1 MNNVVLIAIVLIVFV
16 ATLVIGGLAWGSY
29 QSQQEARARAI
40 ARRIGTLDDGDE
52 DGLFRVTVRDPL
64 AESLGSVGS
73 DLEMLLLQAG
83 SEYDL
88 RGLFIRMALFSLIGV
103 LLLGLTTRHPAAA
116 VGLLLGL
123 FPVAVLNSQASTRA
137 KRLSE
142 QLPEALDL
150 VGRSLQAGHGLSDA
164 MRLCAEEMPIPVAQE
179 FGRVFEE
186 HNLGRDLRDALT
198 NLSARNP
205 KNFDLKIF
213 VSSVL
218 LQRDTGGNLI
228 EILENISRTI
238 RDRFVFKAKVKALT
252 AEARFSAMILA
263 GLPFVLLGIIAF
275 MRPSYLTPF
284 IADPMGHLLAGLAL
298 GTFSIGV
305 LVMINISS
313 IDV

>member
-1 MNNVVLIAIVLIVFV
+1 MNNAVLIFVVLAVFV

-40 ARRIGTLDDGDE
+40 ARRIGTLGE
-52 DGLFRVTVRDPL
+52 SEEGGLFRMSARDPL
-64 AESLGSVGS
+64 AESMGSIGS
-73 DLEMLLLQAG
+73 DLELLLLQAG
-83 SEYDL
+83 GEYDL
-88 RGLFIRMALFSLIGV
+88 RGLFVRISLFSLIGV
-103 LLLGLTTRHPAAA
+103 LILGLTTRHPGAIA
-116 VGLLLGL
+116 GLLLGL
-123 FPVAVLNSQASTRA
+123 FPIMVLNTQAAARA

-164 MRLCAEEMPIPVAQE
+164 MRLCAEEMPVPVAQE

-238 RDRFVFKAKVKALT
+238 RDRFVFQAKVKALT
-252 AEARFSAMILA
+252 AEARFSAIILA

-305 LVMINISS
+305 LVMIKISQ